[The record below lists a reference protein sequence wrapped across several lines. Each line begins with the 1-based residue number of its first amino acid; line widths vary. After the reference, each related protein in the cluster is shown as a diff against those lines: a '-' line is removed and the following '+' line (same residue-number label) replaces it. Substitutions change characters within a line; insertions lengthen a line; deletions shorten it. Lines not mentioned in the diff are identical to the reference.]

1 MQFTYRP
8 TDRQT
13 DTEREFLWRLP
24 PTGDDRAIASN
35 CAVCYWHGRQQCLQ
49 MQVATMDW
57 RLLRRRRWTRINEEK
72 QKNPSR
78 PPAHY
83 AHGML
88 VGDHEEQP
96 KPGLDTGQQQNDQ
109 QTGYDER
116 RGDILQRIRRRL
128 ITIEY
133 IFQFLGP
140 LNGSL
145 CWGKAREGIGI
156 KRKRIKSSW
165 KE

>member
-1 MQFTYRP
+1 MC
-8 TDRQT
+8 RQT
-13 DTEREFLWRLP
+13 RRENSYGVYLLQAMIAP
-24 PTGDDRAIASN
+24 SHPTALFVIGMAGSN
-35 CAVCYWHGRQQCLQ
+35 VYRCKS
-49 MQVATMDW
+49 
-57 RLLRRRRWTRINEEK
+57 RRWTGAYLEGGGGWGGQESTRR
-72 QKNPSR
+72 SRRTR

-83 AHGML
+83 AHVML

-96 KPGLDTGQQQNDQ
+96 KPGLDTGQQQQQNDQ
-109 QTGYDER
+109 QTWDDER